1 MGEISILE
9 FNEHIAKYKTAFLCG
24 NGFSMNFDSDFGRI
38 YDNLFTSHRAV
49 INNSIF
55 DVKSNKAFTRKCN
68 ENFKSVKQYLRNIS
82 ENTLFKIFDDALIFA
97 ETIIE
102 NSKLIDEMWNE
113 KLITR
118 LVFGLSQV
126 DIVNRICEV
135 GRSKGI
141 KFVNI
146 EHWTILIYF
155 YFAIKQLSPVYYE
168 FPNNNSF
175 LTILKVGDKSN
186 VRLLPTENQLNEH
199 VVFNGFTTYYRFL
212 FSIAIFSNG
221 KAFDL
226 SLLSNIKNLELDGIK
241 KFLNKFD
248 LLLSLNYDKIM
259 ENVADKPVE
268 HLHGEFVKDKSEYV
282 YCQSYGLKFD
292 NGYVSFSDILIGDY
306 FIFKSFLPVVHNL
319 SKNSFEKKMQYPS
332 KKIEMLIKNRSI
344 NSVIIFGMNIENDQH
359 VLRNLMLAFYH
370 SQHQYPQIIY
380 CYFCPEEKK
389 DFEEQYQAVITFS
402 EDVNRYVKNISVSY
416 IKTQDILK
424 EYFY

>member
-1 MGEISILE
+1 MSEISILE
-9 FNEHIAKYKTAFLCG
+9 FNEHITKYKTAFLCG
-24 NGFSMNFDSDFGRI
+24 NGFSMNFDSGFGTI
-38 YDNLFTSHRAV
+38 YENLFTSHRAV
-49 INNSIF
+49 IYNSTF

-82 ENTLFKIFDDALIFA
+82 EDTLYEIFDDALIFA

-102 NSKLIDEMWNE
+102 NSKLIDEMWY
-113 KLITR
+113 KKIITR
-118 LVFGLSQV
+118 LVFGLSQI
-126 DIVNRICEV
+126 DIVNRICEI

-155 YFAIKQLSPVYYE
+155 YFAIKQMNSEYYE
-168 FPNNNSF
+168 FPENNSF
-175 LTILKVGDKSN
+175 LTILKVGDKSI
-186 VRLLPTENQLNEH
+186 VRLLPTEDQLNEN

-226 SLLSNIKNLELDGIK
+226 SMLSNIKNLDLDGIK

-259 ENVADKPVE
+259 EKVTDKPVE

-282 YCQSYGLKFD
+282 YCQSYGLQYDK
-292 NGYVSFSDILIGDY
+292 GYVSFSDILIGDY

-319 SKNSFEKKMQYPS
+319 SKNSFEKKMQFPV

-370 SQHQYPQIIY
+370 SQQLHPHIIY
-380 CYFCPEEKK
+380 CYFNPEEKK

-402 EDVNRYVKNISVSY
+402 DDVNKYARNINVSY
-416 IKTQDILK
+416 LKTQEVLK